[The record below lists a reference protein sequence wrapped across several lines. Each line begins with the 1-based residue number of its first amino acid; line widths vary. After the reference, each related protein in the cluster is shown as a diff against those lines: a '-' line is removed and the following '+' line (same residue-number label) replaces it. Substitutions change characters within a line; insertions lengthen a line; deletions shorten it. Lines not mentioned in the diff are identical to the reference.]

1 MQKGALAY
9 MANALWSKRAQ
20 NQAFLCEQTFAEF
33 EMSRWR
39 LEIQGNCTFWLQ
51 KGPKR
56 SQNILSIPA
65 QIIIRKS

>member
-39 LEIQGNCTFWLQ
+39 LEKQENCTFWSERS
-51 KGPKR
+51 KGV
-56 SQNILSIPA
+56 
-65 QIIIRKS
+65 